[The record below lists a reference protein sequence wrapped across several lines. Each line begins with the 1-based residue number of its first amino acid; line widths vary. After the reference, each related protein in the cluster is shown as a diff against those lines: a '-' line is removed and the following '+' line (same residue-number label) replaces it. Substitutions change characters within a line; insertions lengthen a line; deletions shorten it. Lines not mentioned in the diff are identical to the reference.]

1 MNRSMHEMYKTSNS
15 RKNSEDEAERSSCN
29 TANVPPMLTEVA
41 MQKIDENVALP
52 SDNQN
57 IFNENEMNN
66 SPKDNGVTSGS
77 HTPNINSTS
86 ERPGFNQLKKSS
98 KKEGSSSRSKEIGK
112 KTSVKDVL
120 SDDSGTND
128 LVCMILRGRIHYEF
142 GLRIYTTYT
151 VFAKHSIR
159 KPGFS
164 DAGLKKWL
172 VGLRSK

>member
-15 RKNSEDEAERSSCN
+15 RKNSEDEAERSSCD

-57 IFNENEMNN
+57 IFNDTEMNN
-66 SPKDNGVTSGS
+66 PPKDNGVTSGG
-77 HTPNINSTS
+77 HTPNVNSTS
-86 ERPGFNQLKKSS
+86 ERPAFIGGDRNQLKKSS

-112 KTSVKDVL
+112 KKSVKDVL

-128 LVCMILRGRIHYEF
+128 LVSCRILHGHIHYEF
-142 GLRIYTTYT
+142 WRMHALDTPRILYFYYCK
-151 VFAKHSIR
+151 ALD
-159 KPGFS
+159 P
-164 DAGLKKWL
+164 
-172 VGLRSK
+172 